1 MRRALLDAALGAFA
15 ARGYDGTSV
24 RDLAR
29 RVGVSHNL
37 VHHHWGS
44 KRALWEAAIGQAL
57 ASSRRELPALV
68 EPSARGRDWAVAN
81 REGIAGALRL
91 FARQPAIAKIMA
103 DESARGGER
112 LDFLYERY
120 IAPFALLLERLLAGA
135 PADVKRRIDARAALL
150 FLFAGMTAPFA
161 LGGLAAKLDGSR
173 EITEDDLQRFA
184 ATVGEIVAHGL
195 SPAHRPRDHA
205 PKGRS

>member
-1 MRRALLDAALGAFA
+1 M
-15 ARGYDGTSV
+15 SV

-29 RVGVSHNL
+29 HVGVSHNL
-37 VHHHWGS
+37 VHHHCGS
-44 KRALWEAAIGQAL
+44 KRALWQAALEHAL
-57 ASSRRELPALV
+57 PSSARELPALAD
-68 EPSARGRDWAVAN
+68 ARRGGRGWEAAN
-81 REGIAGALRL
+81 REGIASALEL

-112 LDFLYERY
+112 LDFLYARY
-120 IAPFALLLERLLAGA
+120 IAPFARLLERLLAGA

-173 EITEDDLQRFA
+173 DVTEDDLRRFA
-184 ATVGEIVAHGL
+184 ATVAEIVAHGL
-195 SPAHRPRDHA
+195 SPAGVRRTRTSRG
-205 PKGRS
+205 KS